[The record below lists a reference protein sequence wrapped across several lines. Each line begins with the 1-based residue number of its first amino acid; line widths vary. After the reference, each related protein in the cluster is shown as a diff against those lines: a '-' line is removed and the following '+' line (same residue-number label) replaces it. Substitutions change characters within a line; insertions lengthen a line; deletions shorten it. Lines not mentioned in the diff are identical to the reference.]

1 MKYIANFPCSSAS
14 ADSLIS
20 TSRQSLCRVQGLQHR
35 GEVCLVPDSGEH
47 PSWWAGGNRW
57 GFRSSETVSARY
69 WGRQDCVE
77 RVSSGSRYL
86 SPNSRNRPPLLS
98 MLIQLG
104 KDLLC
109 FPRRN
114 LLSFLIWEEGGCLV
128 TEHQAGAG
136 WPFGNTEWPIW
147 CTWAGPSKTRNEL
160 HLFLSWCFLKRP
172 ANGSVGKDPCHQV

>member
-14 ADSLIS
+14 TDSLIS
-20 TSRQSLCRVQGLQHR
+20 TSRQGLCRAQGLQHR

-98 MLIQLG
+98 MLIQPG

-114 LLSFLIWEEGGCLV
+114 LLSFSHLGRRWMPGHRAPSRSWMAIWQHRMAHLV
-128 TEHQAGAG
+128 
-136 WPFGNTEWPIW
+136 
-147 CTWAGPSKTRNEL
+147 
-160 HLFLSWCFLKRP
+160 HLGRAFEDTK
-172 ANGSVGKDPCHQV
+172 